1 MAAYTALRGLEQVM
15 MDMLLEPR
23 MLHDAMAFF
32 EEGCRRLVQQYVDLN
47 LLDLNNDNTYHS
59 SGGRGWTDEL
69 PAEGFDP
76 AHVRPRDL
84 WASAEAQEMAQVS
97 PAMHEEFILQYERR
111 LLAPFGLNGYGCCED
126 LTRKLDDVLRI
137 PRIRRISISPWADAE
152 RCAEKLGNRYIFS
165 WKPKPQMVAGEYDPD
180 RIRAYLRRAL
190 EATRGCVFEMVLKD
204 THTCD
209 GHPERFEVWS
219 RIAREEI
226 ERLGE

>member
-1 MAAYTALRGLEQVM
+1 
-15 MDMLLEPR
+15 
-23 MLHDAMAFF
+23 
-32 EEGCRRLVQQYVDLN
+32 
-47 LLDLNNDNTYHS
+47 
-59 SGGRGWTDEL
+59 
-69 PAEGFDP
+69 
-76 AHVRPRDL
+76 
-84 WASAEAQEMAQVS
+84 MAQVS

-137 PRIRRISISPWADAE
+137 PNIRRISISPWADVE

-190 EATRGCVFEMVLKD
+190 EQTRGCVFEMVLKD